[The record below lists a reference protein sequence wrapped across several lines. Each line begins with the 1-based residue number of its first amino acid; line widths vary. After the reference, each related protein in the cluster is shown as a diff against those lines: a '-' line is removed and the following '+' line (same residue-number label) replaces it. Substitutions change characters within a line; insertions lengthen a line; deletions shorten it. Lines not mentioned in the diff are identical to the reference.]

1 MDVQKLYKAGCA
13 HKEASAGGAVIGG
26 ALGTVGGAVSGGISG
41 GGLGL
46 TLAALF
52 AKKEKM
58 LGAMKKGAIIG
69 SSVGAGFGAVG
80 GGIKGAIA
88 GSGALSPK
96 TLGVKTVAA
105 KQKSNQS

>member
-13 HKEASAGGAVIGG
+13 HKEAS
-26 ALGTVGGAVSGGISG
+26 VGGAAIGGTLGAVGGAAYGGISG
-41 GGLGL
+41 GSLGL

-58 LGAMKKGAIIG
+58 LGAMKKGAVIG
-69 SSVGAGFGAVG
+69 GSVGAGLGAAG
-80 GGIKGAIA
+80 GGLQGALV

-96 TLGVKTVAA
+96 TSKIKPVAD
-105 KQKSNQS
+105 K